1 MQSSGKSETKEK
13 KKKYSTRVGMEKKVQ
28 NGARDTSM
36 EVQETINLWWLV
48 PGGVDRRSG
57 SR

>member
-36 EVQETINLWWLV
+36 EVQETINL
-48 PGGVDRRSG
+48 
-57 SR
+57 